1 MKRILLTGAAGFI
14 GFHVAKEFLAR
25 GDAVVGVDNLNEYY
39 EVELKHARLR
49 VLDEYPNFDF
59 YRLDLAE
66 REHTQELIES
76 QSWDAIVH
84 LAAQVGVRYSVENP
98 MAYVDSN
105 LLGFMHVLDGAHKA
119 GVDHFVYAS
128 SSSVYG
134 ANRKMPFSVNDNV
147 DHPISLY
154 AATKRA
160 NELLAHSYSDIAGL
174 PTTGLRF
181 FTVYGPW
188 GRPDMAVFKFARL
201 IMAGEPIP
209 VFNRGKMKRDFTFVD
224 DVANSIVRLTD
235 RPPSKNPMWMP
246 DSQDPSQSRAPF
258 RTYNIGNHTP
268 VELDHLI
275 HVLEEALGVKAKREL
290 LPMQPGDVHMT
301 YADVTTLIEDVDFQ
315 PSTSIE
321 DGIAQ
326 FVEWYRSYHGAQ
338 EESAI
343 YTDT

>member
-1 MKRILLTGAAGFI
+1 MNRILLTGAAGFI
-14 GFHVAKEFLAR
+14 GFHVAKAFLSR
-25 GDAVVGVDNLNEYY
+25 GDTVVGIDNLNDYY
-39 EVELKHARLR
+39 EVELKQARLR
-49 VLDEYPNFDF
+49 ELENEPSFEF
-59 YRLDLAE
+59 QKLDLAH
-66 REHTQELIES
+66 REETTRLIES

-105 LLGFMHVLDGAHKA
+105 LVGFMNVLDGAQQAQVK
-119 GVDHFVYAS
+119 HFVYAS

-134 ANRKMPFSVNDNV
+134 ANRKMPFSVEDNV

-188 GRPDMAVFKFARL
+188 GRPDMAVFKFTRL
-201 IMAGEPIP
+201 ILAGKPIP
-209 VFNRGKMKRDFTFVD
+209 VFNRGKLKRDFTFVD
-224 DVANSIVRLTD
+224 DVAQAIVRLTD
-235 RPPSKNPMWMP
+235 RPPTSNPDWLP
-246 DSQDPSQSRAPF
+246 DSGDPSQSRAPF

-268 VELDHLI
+268 VELEHLI
-275 HVLEEALGVKAKREL
+275 KVLEECLGVKAKLEL

-301 YADVTTLIEDVDFQ
+301 YADVDSLIEDVDFQ

-321 DGIAQ
+321 DGISQ
-326 FVEWYRSYHGAQ
+326 FVQWYRDHYNLPKGN
-338 EESAI
+338 
-343 YTDT
+343 